1 MNKYNFQN
9 TSIIRMLLC
18 AGLLS
23 PDLLLHVVVH
33 GVNIETNI
41 IDAVDHTVDATRHFK
56 LTESFKFAFK
66 KNNKCYRVAGLKK
79 NIMLSLLY
87 CIFLSSSSS
96 FLSTGETSIN
106 QHDDVSHK

>member
-66 KNNKCYRVAGLKK
+66 KKQQ
-79 NIMLSLLY
+79 MLSCRRFEEEHNVVSPLLY
-87 CIFLSSSSS
+87 FLIFFVFVLVN
-96 FLSTGETSIN
+96 GRDIN
-106 QHDDVSHK
+106 